1 MSLDTS
7 CVQLRQA
14 YLIVVL
20 NAARSGDLD
29 KRSACY
35 TALARCTQLLTLH
48 FIFLLLLLLL
58 LAGIMLAAEPPEPCV
73 MDRSPRRPGKRL
85 LVRLLVV

>member
-1 MSLDTS
+1 
-7 CVQLRQA
+7 
-14 YLIVVL
+14 
-20 NAARSGDLD
+20 
-29 KRSACY
+29 
-35 TALARCTQLLTLH
+35 LLTLH